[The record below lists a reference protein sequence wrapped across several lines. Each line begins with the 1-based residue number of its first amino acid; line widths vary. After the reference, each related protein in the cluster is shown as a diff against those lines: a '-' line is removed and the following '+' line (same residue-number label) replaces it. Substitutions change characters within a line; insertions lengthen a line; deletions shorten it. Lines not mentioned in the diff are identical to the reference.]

1 MTIKLGKLYLSIR
14 KIGVLGILFVLLG
27 SASCGKQGEARF
39 KSQIPT
45 NAPPVIT
52 SATIGPETPNK
63 ESDLEV
69 FLRSQDPD
77 GDPIN
82 YHYQWIKNN
91 EEILGE
97 NANILQK
104 ENFKKGDLIQVK
116 VTPSDGKTTGSPFLS
131 GAVKVLNSLP
141 VIQDLKVEPKMA
153 YADDQLKADVKSYD
167 IDGDPIDYTYQWE
180 INGKVLTD
188 ESREVLDKGRFKKG
202 DLIAVIVTPD
212 DREGKGNTKKSE
224 PIMILNSAP
233 IIISSPPTSVEG
245 SDYIYQVKAYD
256 PDNEPISFALKTAP
270 KGMAIDKEKGLIRW
284 PVQRHDKGTHSIEIE
299 VSGKEGA
306 KGYQRFVL
314 NVEIR

>member
-1 MTIKLGKLYLSIR
+1 MTIKLGKLGLSIR
-14 KIGVLGILFVLLG
+14 KIWMIGILCLLLG
-27 SASCGKQGEARF
+27 GVSCGKQGEARF

-45 NAPPVIT
+45 NGPPVIT

-69 FLRSQDPD
+69 FVRSQDPD

-180 INGKVLTD
+180 INGTILTD
-188 ESREVLDKGRFKKG
+188 ERREVLDRGRFKKG

-212 DREGKGNTKKSE
+212 DRESKGNAKKSE
-224 PIMILNSAP
+224 RITILNSPP

-270 KGMAIDKEKGLIRW
+270 KGMAIDQEKGLIRW

-299 VSGKEGA
+299 VSGQEGA
-306 KGYQRFVL
+306 TGYQRFVL